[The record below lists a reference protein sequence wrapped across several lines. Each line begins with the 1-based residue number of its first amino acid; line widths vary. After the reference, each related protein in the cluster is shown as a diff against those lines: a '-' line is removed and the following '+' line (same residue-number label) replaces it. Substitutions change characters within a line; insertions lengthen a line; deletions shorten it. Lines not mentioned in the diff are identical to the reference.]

1 MEKRW
6 AIETGYDKLKNF
18 IGLEEFSGIRKTIIE
33 QDFYAGILIYNIA
46 TTVKFDIEKSNPRET
61 KNKDKKYNI
70 TTNFSSILTL
80 IYDYIFQLIT
90 ESKSSKEKNNKFYF
104 PFSI

>member
-6 AIETGYDKLKNF
+6 VIETEYDKLKNL

-33 QDFYAGILIYNIA
+33 QDFYAGILMYNIA
-46 TTVKFDIEKSNPRET
+46 TTVKFDIEKSNPSEI

-70 TTNFSSILTL
+70 NRK
-80 IYDYIFQLIT
+80 FQLNI
-90 ESKSSKEKNNKFYF
+90 NINL
-104 PFSI
+104 